1 MPQRGAPN
9 FDKLYKLRPFIDKLS
24 ENFQKAFN
32 PNETMAVDESM
43 IKFKGRS
50 SLKQFMP
57 KKPIKRGYKVWV
69 LADKSGYASKFEIYT
84 CLLYTSRCV

>member
-1 MPQRGAPN
+1 MPQRGDPN
-9 FDKLYKLRPFIDKLS
+9 YDKLYKLRPFFDKSS
-24 ENFQKAFN
+24 ENFQKAFD

-57 KKPIKRGYKVWV
+57 KKPIKRGYEVWV
-69 LADKSGYASKFEIYT
+69 LADKSGYASK
-84 CLLYTSRCV
+84 V